1 MQPASLCMRMYVC
14 ARVCVCFACGR
25 KDDVN
30 DNGG

>member
-1 MQPASLCMRMYVC
+1 MTFSVFGVC